1 MQNRYIETAGTL
13 YLNLKNEKVNGKPF
27 VALHRSYRQN
37 LVKYIL
43 RQKNAILAISLI
55 SQFDQFSRTF
65 NP

>member
-1 MQNRYIETAGTL
+1 MQNRYIETAGAL

-43 RQKNAILAISLI
+43 IQKM
-55 SQFDQFSRTF
+55 QY
-65 NP
+65 